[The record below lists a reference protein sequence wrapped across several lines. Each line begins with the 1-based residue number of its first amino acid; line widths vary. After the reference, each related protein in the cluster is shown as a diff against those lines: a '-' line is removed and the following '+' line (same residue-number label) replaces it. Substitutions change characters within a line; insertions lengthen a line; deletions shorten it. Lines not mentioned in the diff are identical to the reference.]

1 MRRRSSSAIIAH
13 NHPSGDPT
21 PSEAD
26 IKITRDVI
34 RAGQLLKIEVLDR
47 IVLGH
52 PNHVSLRNLGY
63 FLWCRIMSSSR
74 GGSSKSLMVRPFFVS
89 STRHNQSPVE
99 LTRLIRENPLLDL
112 LLLRL
117 LDLSPVV
124 HQSFES

>member
-1 MRRRSSSAIIAH
+1 
-13 NHPSGDPT
+13 
-21 PSEAD
+21 
-26 IKITRDVI
+26 
-34 RAGQLLKIEVLDR
+34 LKIEVLDR

-52 PNHVSLRNLGY
+52 PNHVSLRHLGY

-74 GGSSKSLMVRPFFVS
+74 GGSSTSLMVRPFFVS